1 MFLKESGIAI
11 DVAVFKKQH
20 ASTVQEEN
28 YKFNVGIGMYD
39 FITGK
44 FRGLDQV
51 DEAAVAFGLDPK
63 IWREHRVR
71 SNESYEKQSLE
82 VGRDVRFRKPKKET
96 KKYPLTFESEVGKSI
111 MANKELLKTPFGKR
125 LVEEM
130 EKNNTLT

>member
-1 MFLKESGIAI
+1 M
-11 DVAVFKKQH
+11 
-20 ASTVQEEN
+20 
-28 YKFNVGIGMYD
+28 
-39 FITGK
+39 
-44 FRGLDQV
+44 
-51 DEAAVAFGLDPK
+51 
-63 IWREHRVR
+63 R